1 MKKLLIALA
10 EMFSAFSAKL
20 HDMSEEQG
28 EYVTSWDVRN
38 IIKELPDSLDAEDV
52 REIVREELDTEN
64 IGTDDITGL
73 DRYVSDAIDEYDF
86 SDKISERNFYL
97 SVRDLV
103 WTYANSR
110 GIDTNVIYVCSEEWA
125 MQRYLEE
132 RAKEWKANVE
142 EQEARKKARIIAEYE
157 KHRQTVENAGVP
169 PTEPTDDGKFVPTI
183 TLGDGTTTIKI

>member
-1 MKKLLIALA
+1 MVKFLIALA
-10 EMFSAFSAKL
+10 EMFSAFSIRL
-20 HDMSEEQG
+20 HDLSEN
-28 EYVTSWDVRN
+28 V
-38 IIKELPDSLDAEDV
+38 PASLDADAV
-52 REIVREELDTEN
+52 RDIVREELDTES
-64 IGTDDITGL
+64 IDTDDVSGL
-73 DRYVSDAIDEYDF
+73 DKYVSDAIDEYDF
-86 SDKISERNFYL
+86 SDKISERAFYN

-157 KHRQTVENAGVP
+157 KHRQTVENAGVAP
-169 PTEPTDDGKFVPTI
+169 EEPKDDGKFVGTI